1 MPAVFASAILI
12 TLSIGLARVTRHLQP
27 PIPVDRDRLFD
38 VMALVIMVLLAGILL
53 FFYDVTLHGADQI
66 RDMEVARNLVRSH
79 IWPVDSP
86 PMFGEQVRLPPAFYY
101 LLALPLWIHDSEGAV
116 FIFFALLFILS
127 AGFLWREM
135 SRSFGPRYGLAYVV
149 FAFPVFASVHAHS
162 AWNPALAMTLSNV
175 WLALFVRAIE
185 SRNTAWL
192 ALPCVVFV
200 LLQVHPSAAPLLLG
214 LGMYVAVHRKVLTDK
229 VTLLTV
235 AGIIGL
241 TALWA
246 VHSDAVAQWV
256 SLQPQGAVVE
266 RTSFG
271 EVFTRLSDTG
281 KWRDALL
288 MPYGIVRGIQPAIPG
303 LAQLTGVHLLAM
315 LVGGILGCGTAIA
328 SLTFRWVLLS
338 AILWFVAAMAVL
350 AQGSFWHLYVIYPW
364 LAVLAA
370 MGWGRWSER
379 AKLSPRMSLGVGA
392 GVAVLAVAGHLVLYV
407 QFANKGNYDLSLSR
421 AFFPRAWALA
431 EYKVP
436 AYTYRYLREV
446 RDALVSHG
454 ICSRQVVG
462 MRTMVLQD
470 MNLRAFEVACEESS
484 AKAAPG
490 YFFAHDDDRADFEFT
505 ASLQPLQRVGGSAIY
520 AVDPVRIGLG
530 GQAVIA
536 MRTDHRVN
544 YMTYAPARLEEG
556 LVIDVPPHDNAVLLR
571 VALRC
576 LKEHPVMQAVDWRL
590 QLAGGEAS
598 HPAVKS
604 RQHKYLG
611 SIFYDLEWRLQPGP
625 SGAVLSSVAGPL
637 ECDVSAIARRAEG

>member
-1 MPAVFASAILI
+1 M
-12 TLSIGLARVTRHLQP
+12 TRHLQL
-27 PIPVDRDRLFD
+27 PIPTDRDRLFD
-38 VMALVIMVLLAGILL
+38 VMALVIMVVLGGILL

-101 LLALPLWIHDSEGAV
+101 LLALPLWVHDSEGAV
-116 FIFFALLFILS
+116 FIAFALLFILS
-127 AGFLWREM
+127 VGFLWREV
-135 SRSFGPRYGLAYVV
+135 SRNFGPRYGLAYVI

-175 WLALFVRAIE
+175 WLALFMRAIE

-214 LGMYVAVHRKVLTDK
+214 LGIYVAMHHKVLTDK
-229 VTLLTV
+229 VTLLAM
-235 AGIIGL
+235 AGVIGL

-246 VHSDAVAQWV
+246 LHSDAVSQWV
-256 SLQPQGAVVE
+256 SLQPQGATGG

-271 EVFTRLSDTG
+271 ELFTRLLDAG

-288 MPYGIVRGIQPAIPG
+288 MPYSIVRGIQPTIPG
-303 LAQLTGVHLLAM
+303 LAQLTGAHLLAM
-315 LVGGILGCGTAIA
+315 LVGVVLGCSTAIA
-328 SLTFRWVLLS
+328 SRTFRWVLLS
-338 AILWFVAAMAVL
+338 TVLWFVVAMAVL

-379 AKLSPRMSLGVGA
+379 VKLSQRMFLGVGV
-392 GVAVLAVAGHLVLYV
+392 GLAVLAVAGHMVLYV

-421 AFFPRAWALA
+421 AFFPRAWALV

-446 RDALVSHG
+446 HDALVFNG
-454 ICSRQVVG
+454 LCSEQVAG

-470 MNLRAFEVACEESS
+470 MNLRAFEVACEERN
-484 AKAAPG
+484 AKAAQG

-520 AVDPVRIGLG
+520 AVNPVRIGVG
-530 GQAVIA
+530 GQAVLT

-556 LVIDVPPHDNAVLLR
+556 LAIAVPPHDDAVLLR

-576 LKEHPVMQAVDWRL
+576 LKEHPVMQAFDWRL

-604 RQHKYLG
+604 RQHRYLG
-611 SIFYDLEWRLQPGP
+611 SIFYDLEWMLRPGQ

-637 ECDVSAIARRAEG
+637 ECDVSAIARRVEG

>member
-1 MPAVFASAILI
+1 
-12 TLSIGLARVTRHLQP
+12 VTRHLKP
-27 PIPVDRDRLFD
+27 RIPTDRDRLLD
-38 VMALVIMVLLAGILL
+38 VMALVILVVLGGILL

-66 RDMEVARNLVRSH
+66 RDMGVARNLVRSH

-101 LLALPLWIHDSEGAV
+101 LLALPLWIYDSDGAV
-116 FIFFALLFILS
+116 FIAFALLFILS
-127 AGFLWREM
+127 VGFLWREV
-135 SRSFGPRYGLAYVV
+135 SRNFGPRYGLAYVI
-149 FAFPVFASVHAHS
+149 FAFPIFASVHAHS

-175 WLALFVRAIE
+175 WLALFIRAIE

-214 LGMYVAVHRKVLTDK
+214 LGIYVAVHHKVLTDK
-229 VTLLTV
+229 VTLLAV

-246 VHSDAVAQWV
+246 IHSDAVSQWI
-256 SLQPQGAVVE
+256 SLQPQGAASG

-271 EVFTRLSDTG
+271 ELFTRLLDAG

-288 MPYGIVRGIQPAIPG
+288 MPYGIVRGIQPTLPG
-303 LAQLTGVHLLAM
+303 LAQLTGAHLLAM
-315 LVGGILGCGTAIA
+315 LVGVILGSGAAIA
-328 SLTFRWVLLS
+328 SRTFRWVLLS
-338 AILWFVAAMAVL
+338 TVLWFVAAMAVL

-379 AKLSPRMSLGVGA
+379 SKLSQRMFLGVGA

-436 AYTYRYLREV
+436 AYTYRYLHEA

-454 ICSRQVVG
+454 LCSGQVAG
-462 MRTMVLQD
+462 MRTMVLQE
-470 MNLRAFEVACEESS
+470 MNLRAFEVACEERST
-484 AKAAPG
+484 KAAQG

-505 ASLQPLQRVGGSAIY
+505 ANLQPLQRVGGSAIY
-520 AVDPVRIGLG
+520 AVDPVRIGVG
-530 GQAVIA
+530 GQAVVT

-556 LVIDVPPHDNAVLLR
+556 LAIAVPPHDAAVLLR

-576 LKEHPVMQAVDWRL
+576 LKEHPVMQAIDWRL

-611 SIFYDLEWRLQPGP
+611 SIFYDLEWRLPPGQ
-625 SGAVLSSVAGPL
+625 SGAALSSVAGPL
-637 ECDVSAIARRAEG
+637 ECDVSAIARRV